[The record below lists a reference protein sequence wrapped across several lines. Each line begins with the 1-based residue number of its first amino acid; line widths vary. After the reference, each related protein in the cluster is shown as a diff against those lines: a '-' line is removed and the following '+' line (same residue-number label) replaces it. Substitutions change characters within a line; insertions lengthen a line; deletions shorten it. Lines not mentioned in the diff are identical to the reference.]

1 MQRQKERLH
10 AAARSSAA
18 RVQVRTDGPDLSC
31 SYIGVLQED
40 EECYAPDTRV
50 YNRSDI
56 GFEWR
61 AHSDSVEEAL
71 VVRTR
76 FDHAV
81 TRGVKPPVG
90 WERAASIDLPDLTE
104 KSDAK
109 LLAANDLTEV
119 HCKVLGIL
127 KTAPASTRQ
136 PFAVGATV
144 TLEHRSGAR
153 LAYILAAHIRD
164 DKWFAHRGSFT
175 EHMMLDDNIPFR
187 KEDLVV
193 VDVLRDAI
201 EEPPRK
207 VRAPVHVREVTLRE
221 TAVGRAENWSLCV
234 AHAHFRAEEL
244 TAHELGRDADD
255 GAVAAQC
262 FDASPWHWGASE
274 KVWVLCRW
282 TSRSGVRSSVLYE
295 TRIDHMLARG
305 IPGPAEMQVDDIMLF
320 ETLRGIADLEQSRTK
335 VPCKYLGWDSG
346 ASFAQHPKDWP
357 ADGDRK
363 SHRNIV
369 FEWTGVVQ
377 CANQRPLR
385 TSVRANNLINT
396 ERCIGANPLG
406 RDAPSNLAFSIE
418 FAQAVADNVKPGT
431 KFKGISFESERPEI
445 IEQLPFGGRDIQDE
459 QLLWV
464 LPDGSHTWLS
474 LRELASSNPE
484 ELCSKDTEDA
494 YRSIGEEMGWDVLGA
509 PICENDLFALRD
521 DPGSLSEERWQRL
534 QWQKPE
540 DEASPCWFLVNA
552 AEEDK
557 TKVPLFCSRSV
568 ACLRLEINS
577 HRMAT
582 TAKVRHEFDKRQVQ
596 NWLAL

>member
-10 AAARSSAA
+10 AAALSSAA
-18 RVQVRTDGPDLSC
+18 RVQVHTDGLEISC
-31 SYIGVLQED
+31 SYIGVIQED
-40 EECYAPDTRV
+40 EEYHPDARV

-61 AHSDSVEEAL
+61 AHSDSVDETL

-90 WERAASIDLPDLTE
+90 WERAATIDMPDLTE

-109 LLAANDLTEV
+109 LLAANDLAEV

-127 KTAPASTRQ
+127 KTAPASTGQ
-136 PFAVGATV
+136 LFAVGGTV

-153 LAYILAAHIRD
+153 VAYILAAYIRD
-164 DKWFAHRGSFT
+164 DKWFAHRGSFG
-175 EHMMLDDNIPFR
+175 ENMMLDDDCPFH

-193 VDVLRDAI
+193 VDVLRDAV
-201 EEPPRK
+201 EEPPHKVYRK

-221 TAVGRAENWSLCV
+221 TASGRAENWSLCV
-234 AHAHFRAEEL
+234 AHAHFRAEEIA
-244 TAHELGRDADD
+244 AHELGRDVDD

-262 FDASPWHWGASE
+262 FDTSPWHWGAAE
-274 KVWVLCRW
+274 KVWILCRW
-282 TSRSGVRSSVLYE
+282 KSQSGARSSALYE
-295 TRIDHMLARG
+295 TRLDHTLARG
-305 IPGPAEMQVDDIMLF
+305 IPGPADMQVDDNMLF
-320 ETLRGIADLEQSRTK
+320 ERLRGVAEVEQERTK
-335 VPCKYLGWDSG
+335 VSCKYLGLDNG
-346 ASFAQHPKDWP
+346 TGFAQHPKDWP
-357 ADGDRK
+357 GGDWK
-363 SHRNIV
+363 SQRNVV

-377 CANQRPLR
+377 CANQQPLR
-385 TSVRANNLINT
+385 TSSRADNLISNG
-396 ERCIGANPLG
+396 RSLGANPLA
-406 RDAPSNLAFSIE
+406 RDAPSNLVFSIE

-459 QLLWV
+459 PLLWV

-494 YRSIGEEMGWDVLGA
+494 YRSIGEEMGCLAVLTDSQMLKSPSSCA
-509 PICENDLFALRD
+509 DLMLFTHKSHSNLIRKI
-521 DPGSLSEERWQRL
+521 SLAKS
-534 QWQKPE
+534 
-540 DEASPCWFLVNA
+540 ASPNLIQTPPDCADCV
-552 AEEDK
+552 
-557 TKVPLFCSRSV
+557 
-568 ACLRLEINS
+568 
-577 HRMAT
+577 
-582 TAKVRHEFDKRQVQ
+582 
-596 NWLAL
+596 